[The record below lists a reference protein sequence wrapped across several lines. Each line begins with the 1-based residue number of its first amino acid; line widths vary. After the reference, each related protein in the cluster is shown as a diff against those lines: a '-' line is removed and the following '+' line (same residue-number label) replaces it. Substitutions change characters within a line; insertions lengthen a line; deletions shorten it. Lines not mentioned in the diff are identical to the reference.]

1 MKLHSL
7 PLDMFGFFSKSYFWP
22 STSRD
27 RYLSYINLQE
37 QHCEIFQKEDLGI
50 HRHVLESIEFM
61 SEMESMTENV
71 EDNGVAEK
79 VEGTG
84 DQVKGDQLMVES
96 NNDDVELKVGLM
108 LII

>member
-1 MKLHSL
+1 L
-7 PLDMFGFFSKSYFWP
+7 WP

-37 QHCEIFQKEDLGI
+37 QHFEIFQKEDLDI

-61 SEMESMTENV
+61 SEMKSMTENV

-79 VEGTG
+79 VEDTE
-84 DQVKGDQLMVES
+84 DQAKDGQRELMVES
-96 NNDDVELKVGLM
+96 NNDDVEPKVRLM